1 MTATLNASNDDE
13 RPVPAI
19 VAVLVDGF
27 VPVYGLEAVST
38 SCTAPEAVE
47 ASVPIFHVT
56 VPLVFEPPR
65 GLTGGRGG
73 GGGGGPSP
81 RGGRGGFS
89 PRGGGR
95 RGERGGGGP
104 VRRGAP
110 PPGPRWRPPRP
121 PGWGG
126 GPPRGRPPRRSR

>member
-56 VPLVFEPPR
+56 VPLVFEPPPVADVNDHPGGMTSVIVTPLAAPTPVLAYVR
-65 GLTGGRGG
+65 VYVTLPPAGLMLTL
-73 GGGGGPSP
+73 PSFWIDSCA
-81 RGGRGGFS
+81 RAVFT
-89 PRGGGR
+89 
-95 RGERGGGGP
+95 
-104 VRRGAP
+104 
-110 PPGPRWRPPRP
+110 
-121 PGWGG
+121 
-126 GPPRGRPPRRSR
+126 